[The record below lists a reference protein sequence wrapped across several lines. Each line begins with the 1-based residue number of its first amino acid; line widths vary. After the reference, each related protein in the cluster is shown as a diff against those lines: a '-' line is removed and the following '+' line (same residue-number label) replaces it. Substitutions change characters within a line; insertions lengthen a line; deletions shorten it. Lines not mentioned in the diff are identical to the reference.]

1 MLQLE
6 SDFSEFGVKNKAS
19 TILDA
24 IGKMGRGSLT
34 LILTPLVLESWILW
48 SVRLLLWGSTRIPME
63 LSFDSFIGRGVASQR
78 QPSPVLI

>member
-6 SDFSEFGVKNKAS
+6 PDFREFGVKNKAS

-34 LILTPLVLESWILW
+34 LIFDSPGLW
-48 SVRLLLWGSTRIPME
+48 SVRLLLWGSTRIAME
-63 LSFDSFIGRGVASQR
+63 HSFVSFIGRGAASQR
-78 QPSPVLI
+78 QPSPVLT